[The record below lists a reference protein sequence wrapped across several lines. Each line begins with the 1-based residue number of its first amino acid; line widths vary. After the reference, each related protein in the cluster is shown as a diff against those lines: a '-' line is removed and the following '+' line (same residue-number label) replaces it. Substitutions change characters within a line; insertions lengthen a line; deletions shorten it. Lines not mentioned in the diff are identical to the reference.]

1 MTMLLDPRPLED
13 PAYWSPMEYA
23 SFYDFCEQVSD
34 QIDRQYGCDFTA
46 QEVKKSYY
54 AQREYD
60 LGTNHL
66 EVAEMI
72 YEYEI
77 IGED

>member
-1 MTMLLDPRPLED
+1 MTMLLDPRLLED
-13 PAYWSPMEYA
+13 PVYWSPTYYTC
-23 SFYDFCEQVSD
+23 FQDFCEQVSD
-34 QIDRQYGCDFTA
+34 QIDREYGCDFTA
-46 QEVKKSYY
+46 KEVEKSYY

-77 IGED
+77 IWED